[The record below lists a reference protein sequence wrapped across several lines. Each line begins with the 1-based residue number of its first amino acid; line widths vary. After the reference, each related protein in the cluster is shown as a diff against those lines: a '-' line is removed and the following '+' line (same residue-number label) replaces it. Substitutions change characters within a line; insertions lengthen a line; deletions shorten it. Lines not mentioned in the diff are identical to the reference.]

1 MVLTHEFKD
10 GTYTVR
16 GDKQMVTLEGEVVT
30 TGSFEDT
37 FNLKVREDVD
47 RAIKYIEISVLPG
60 DRPFFIC
67 KVIRHAK
74 DAGSITDADI
84 DKMMEDLGV
93 VL

>member
-16 GDKQMVTLEGEVVT
+16 GDKQRVTLEGEVVT

-47 RAIKYIEISVLPG
+47 KAIKYIEISVLPG
-60 DRPFFIC
+60 DRPFFTC
-67 KVIRHAK
+67 KVIQHAK

-84 DKMMEDLGV
+84 DKMTEDWRGGL
-93 VL
+93 